1 MVMIAYLDVAKIL
14 EAMIIPAGG
23 TAFGGRRREIWKLSS
38 ASARGTQEAGNG
50 QRPVP
55 QIATLGWALR
65 RAAWGLLVLAV
76 TVMLGAWLLYAS
88 IDPDEAAAGGA
99 SEPIEAG
106 AATN

>member
-1 MVMIAYLDVAKIL
+1 
-14 EAMIIPAGG
+14 
-23 TAFGGRRREIWKLSS
+23 LSS
-38 ASARGTQEAGNG
+38 ASARGTEEAGDG

-99 SEPIEAG
+99 SEPIEATG
-106 AATN
+106 TTRN